1 MFKAIVNGVKKASKK
16 VAAATM
22 TAALT
27 VVALVGSATSALA
40 APAGNADLTAV
51 TGNLTDGAG
60 DMKTNFITMIG
71 VIIPIIIVVFGIGW
85 LIVLFKKKMSK
96 AS

>member
-1 MFKAIVNGVKKASKK
+1 MFNAIVNRIKKVSKQ
-16 VAAATM
+16 VAAATVA
-22 TAALT
+22 AALM
-27 VVALVGSATSALA
+27 VFALVSSATSSLA
-40 APAGNADLTAV
+40 AGNTDLDLV
-51 TGNLTDGAG
+51 TSNLTDGAG
-60 DMKTNFITMIG
+60 DMKTNFLTLIA

>member
-1 MFKAIVNGVKKASKK
+1 MKNLVASTKNAVKKMALS
-16 VAAATM
+16 VATFAV
-22 TAALT
+22 ALT
-27 VVALVGSATSALA
+27 IATQHSYA
-40 APAGNADLTAV
+40 ANTDLDTV
-51 TGNLTDGAG
+51 TGTLTTGAG
-60 DMKTNFITMIG
+60 DMKTNFLTLIA